1 VTELHAPAKINLALV
16 VGPAGPDGRHEIAT
30 VLQRISLADRIRVE
44 PASELRVEGY
54 AEDTIVARALEALAK
69 ATGADAAWRVEI
81 DKQIPVAAG
90 LGGGSSDAAAALL
103 LANDTL
109 PHPLEHGAL
118 HEIAAGIGADVP
130 FFLTSGPQL
139 GEADGTVLQPLALP
153 QDYWILLVLPHGERK
168 ASTGAVYDA
177 FAAAEGFS
185 DRRAELLRALALG
198 DLAAF
203 PPNDLTSSPL
213 ADELRSLGAFRADV
227 SGAGPAV
234 YGLFAEQGKAI
245 AAHAALADRGRAWI
259 ATPAW

>member
-103 LANDTL
+103 LANETL
-109 PHPLEHGAL
+109 RHPLEHGAL

-213 ADELRSLGAFRADV
+213 ADELRSLGALRADV

-234 YGLFAEQGKAI
+234 YGLFAEQGEAI